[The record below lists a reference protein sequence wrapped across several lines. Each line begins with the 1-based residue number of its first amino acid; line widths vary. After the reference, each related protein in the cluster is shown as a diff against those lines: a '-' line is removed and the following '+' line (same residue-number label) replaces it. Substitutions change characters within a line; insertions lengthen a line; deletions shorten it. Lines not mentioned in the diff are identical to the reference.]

1 MVPEL
6 REGSLGA
13 HKEKAGNH
21 QPLQMVDRHAIQT
34 CRKTEGP
41 DTTKGWH
48 PVHGES
54 AYSEMRVE
62 LCIRMNIYI
71 YTYILLSYYILYMV
85 HPMYR
90 RHYQRMVS
98 LNIKH
103 EKR

>member
-1 MVPEL
+1 MPEL

-71 YTYILLSYYILYMV
+71 YIYIYIYTAIILHSIHGTPNAPQTLPKDGV
-85 HPMYR
+85 FEH
-90 RHYQRMVS
+90 QT
-98 LNIKH
+98 
-103 EKR
+103 